1 MSVSLQ
7 LSSSTKVNPVLLN
20 NHLLVLM
27 NLVENR
33 LVEKV
38 ENVETVGELE
48 GGRNW
53 ESTDTY
59 TVSCVK

>member
-33 LVEKV
+33 LMEKV
-38 ENVETVGELE
+38 ENVGTVGERE

-53 ESTDTY
+53 ESMDTY

>member
-38 ENVETVGELE
+38 ENVETVGERE

-59 TVSCVK
+59 TVSYVK